1 MSTPAR
7 SWSPPLE
14 SHTRTT
20 TSISVVRARP
30 EHLKDIHGIQVL
42 AYPERTDFH
51 EDEDVF
57 RSKLEMYPAG
67 NFVAVATYS
76 VVTNDDTSTWQHV
89 EVEDK
94 EGEEEEMEVDEE
106 EEEEEEEEEVSQTGD
121 GQQQRQ
127 GDDITTGL
135 HEVSVVEIIETA
147 PDGTTTTATATSAAT
162 TGETPTLRARTPD
175 ITAGGEDD
183 SEDET
188 GLGRTQ
194 GRSSRHLRSTSASA
208 NKGKGRDAGDGSDED
223 DMTTILVQWEQPIG
237 YLFSHPY
244 SRESMTLHCIGGYT
258 DRSEHSDK
266 GKDKEKGHPTM
277 KKVRLDTKIE
287 HGDSASESESE
298 ESEQDPYEHDQKMEK
313 YYIHDCAV
321 HPDWR
326 GRGLASRLW
335 KALEESLAPVRDD
348 DTEHLRKEGDLV
360 DTEDVE
366 EEEVVEEEEGEKE
379 EEQNEATEQ
388 EGAERE
394 QVPPHHHG
402 HRRRRGGSRR
412 KRRNRRVGAP
422 NLKEIVLVSV
432 QGTRP
437 FWENAGGFQVVPEH
451 DHDLS
456 VYGTEAFMMS
466 APFRYW
472 R

>member
-1 MSTPAR
+1 MSMPAR

-30 EHLKDIHGIQVL
+30 EHLKDIHRIQIL

-57 RSKLEMYPAG
+57 RSKLETYPAG

-76 VVTNDDTSTWQHV
+76 VVTNDDTSTWQHI
-89 EVEDK
+89 EIGDK
-94 EGEEEEMEVDEE
+94 EGEEEEMEAEEEEDEE
-106 EEEEEEEEEVSQTGD
+106 EASEPGN
-121 GQQQRQ
+121 GQQQHQ
-127 GDDITTGL
+127 DDDITTSL

-147 PDGTTTTATATSAAT
+147 PDGTTTTTTTATSTET
-162 TGETPTLRARTPD
+162 TGETPIIRARTPD
-175 ITAGGEDD
+175 ITIDGDD
-183 SEDET
+183 SEDEI

-194 GRSSRHLRSTSASA
+194 GRRSRRLRPTSPSA
-208 NKGKGRDAGDGSDED
+208 NKGKERDADDDSDED

-237 YLFSHPY
+237 YLLSHPY
-244 SRESMTLHCIGGYT
+244 SRESMTLHSIGGYT
-258 DRSEHSDK
+258 DRNDQRVK
-266 GKDKEKGHPTM
+266 GKEKEKEKGHPTM
-277 KKVRLDTKIE
+277 KKVRLDAKAE

-326 GRGLASRLW
+326 GRGLASKLW
-335 KALEESLAPVRDD
+335 KALEESLAPSRDD
-348 DTEHLRKEGDLV
+348 GTEHLRKEGDLV
-360 DTEDVE
+360 DTEE
-366 EEEVVEEEEGEKE
+366 EEEEEEEEDVDEKE
-379 EEQNEATEQ
+379 EEQKAATGQ
-388 EGAERE
+388 GKAERE
-394 QVPPHHHG
+394 QEQPHRHG

-412 KRRNRRVGAP
+412 KRHNRHVGAP

-437 FWENAGGFQVVPEH
+437 FWEHTGGFQVVPEH

-456 VYGTEAFMMS
+456 VYGAEAFMMS